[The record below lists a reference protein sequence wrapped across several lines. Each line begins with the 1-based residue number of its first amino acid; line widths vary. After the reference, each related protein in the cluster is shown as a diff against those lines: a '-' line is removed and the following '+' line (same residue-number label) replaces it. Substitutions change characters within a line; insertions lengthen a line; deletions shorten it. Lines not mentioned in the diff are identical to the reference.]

1 MRPSDDDTDEPDD
14 FAISNPS
21 ERAPNAADTS
31 AWTEEPPWAQGGPWE
46 GDAASHPAESVTS
59 AMPEG
64 GRRSLWHD
72 GSEDEID
79 GAPGEEPSGAAPPRP
94 PVSRER
100 RGHWLRGALFGLIA
114 LGVLALVLSLRPMLQ
129 DDEVVELELEGRLA
143 LLPVINETGSAA
155 YDWMGD
161 GWTEMVAEALS
172 RTPGVHVVEPRR
184 LAHEVQ
190 IRGLGRDPELARERL
205 RGVAF
210 AMGADLVLD
219 AVVRRQSVQRDALR
233 PLSGSGEPL
242 LRIEFSLIS
251 ADGTRVKQSQVR
263 GDDPIQLG
271 NLMVVSLARGLSG
284 EGEPVRLERVFSTH
298 PFLGQLYGVG
308 LHAMRVGDLERAQD
322 VFELIYEQEPRFLYA
337 GLRLLETRMQRRD
350 CLGCQDLAQELLR
363 QTQVQAARRVESA
376 VLEAL
381 ARLEAMAGRGP
392 ASRELFSQARGVL
405 PEDAQAAHLRID
417 RELSRL
423 ALVQGE
429 RDEAKALFHQQLQAE
444 GLAGNVLGQAS
455 LFLELGSLA
464 LTQGDLGEAQQHL
477 DEALALARQQEDPW
491 LEARAVSSLG
501 EVARQGGDAAEAIRL
516 WQEALVFYR
525 QPEDRRRRL
534 LLLGNLSELALLERR
549 FEEAEDHL
557 YATRDL
563 AAELESHD
571 VEATASLRLAWIM
584 LRTGYPRQAREHLD
598 RTLELDRWITTER
611 VSLQRVIAWFA
622 YEQGNYRLAVETQQ
636 EARLQAGDAWRPID
650 DAFLRAYRQALT
662 NGRRVPV
669 PGEEGTATERP
680 IPAA

>member
-1 MRPSDDDTDEPDD
+1 MRSSDDETNEPNP
-14 FAISNPS
+14 FATSDPS
-21 ERAPNAADTS
+21 E
-31 AWTEEPPWAQGGPWE
+31 WTEEPPWSEETWQKD
-46 GDAASHPAESVTS
+46 GDAAPAAPASPAPPAT
-59 AMPEG
+59 
-64 GRRSLWHD
+64 GRRSLWDD
-72 GSEDEID
+72 GSEDMAAD
-79 GAPGEEPSGAAPPRP
+79 APVEEPAGVGPPRP
-94 PVSRER
+94 AVTAER
-100 RGHWLRGALFGLIA
+100 RGHWLRGGLFGLIA

-129 DDEVVELELEGRLA
+129 DKEVVELQLEGRLA

-172 RTPGVHVVEPRR
+172 RTPGVDVVDPRR

-219 AVVRRQSVQRDALR
+219 AVVRRESVQRDALR
-233 PLSGSGEPL
+233 PLSGSGDPL
-242 LRIEFSLIS
+242 LRIEFSLLT
-251 ADGTRVKQSQVR
+251 ADGSRITQSQVR
-263 GDDPIQLG
+263 GDDAVQLG

-284 EGEPVRLERVFSTH
+284 DGEPVRLERVFSTH
-298 PFLGQLYGVG
+298 PFLDQLYGVG
-308 LHAMRVGDLERAQD
+308 LSALRAGDLERAEGLFAL
-322 VFELIYEQEPRFLYA
+322 VYEQEPRFLYA
-337 GLRLLETRMQRRD
+337 GLRLLETRMQGLE
-350 CLGCQDLAQELLR
+350 CLGCQELAQELLQ
-363 QTQVQAARRVESA
+363 QTQVQATRRVESA

-392 ASRELFSQARGVL
+392 AARELFSQARGVL
-405 PEDAQAAHLRID
+405 PEDAQGSHLRID

-429 RDEAKALFHQQLQAE
+429 RDEAESLFGQQLIAE
-444 GLAGNVLGQAS
+444 RLAGNVLGQAS
-455 LFLELGSLA
+455 VFLELGSLA
-464 LTQGDLGEAQQHL
+464 LAKGDLEAAQKNL
-477 DEALALARQQEDPW
+477 DDALDLARQQSDPW

-501 EVARQGGDAAEAIRL
+501 EVARQGGEAAEAIRL

-534 LLLGNLSELALLERR
+534 LLLGNLSELALQERR

-563 AAELESHD
+563 AAELESRD
-571 VEATASLRLAWIM
+571 IEATASLRLAWIM

-622 YEQGNYRLAVETQQ
+622 YEEGNYRLAVETQQ
-636 EARLQAGDAWRPID
+636 EARLQADGAWRPID
-650 DAFLRAYRQALT
+650 DAFLRAYREALAG
-662 NGRRVPV
+662 GRRVAL

-680 IPAA
+680 APAA